1 MKAPSEMTV
10 TEILIE
16 LEKMG
21 SEQTR
26 KTFANHGGPI
36 DKMYGV
42 KVGDLKTIVKKV
54 KKNHALSLE
63 LYRTGN
69 SDAMYLAGLIADE
82 KKISKEDLREWARG
96 AYWHMLSEYT
106 VAWIAA
112 ESAHGWELG
121 LEWIESDEEMIA
133 DAGWATLAN
142 LVTLKPDN
150 ELDMDHLLK
159 LIERVE
165 ATIHQAPNR
174 VRYAMNSFL
183 LCLAGYVPLFIDRVL
198 AASKKI
204 GAVHINMGNTSCQ
217 VPNIP
222 DYLKKMEARGVIGK
236 KKKMARC

>member
-1 MKAPSEMTV
+1 MTAL
-10 TEILIE
+10 EILQE

-26 KTFANHGGPI
+26 KTFANHGAPK
-36 DKMYGV
+36 DKLYGV

-82 KKISKEDLREWARG
+82 KKISKDDLREWARG
-96 AYWHMLSEYT
+96 AYWYMLSEYT

-112 ESAHGWELG
+112 ESAYGWELG
-121 LEWIESDEEMIA
+121 LEWIDNQEEMIA

-142 LVTLKPDN
+142 VVTLKPDDQ
-150 ELDMDHLLK
+150 LDMDHLLK

-165 ATIHQAPNR
+165 STIHQAPNR
-174 VRYAMNSFL
+174 VRYSMNSFL
-183 LCLAGYVPLFIDRVL
+183 LCVGGYVAVLMDRVL
-198 AASKKI
+198 VASAKI
-204 GAVHINMGNTSCQ
+204 GKIHVEMGGTACK
-217 VPNIP
+217 IP
-222 DYLKKMEARGVIGK
+222 QIPEYLKKMEAQGGIGK
-236 KKKMARC
+236 KKKVARC